1 MAKDDERGNAVASAA
16 AYQKSLVRQAE
27 TLWRFEKV
35 WDDYEQ
41 EGVVLTQFR
50 VIMPGIVGGE
60 YRIVLKCEKEGAK
73 FVAFHSASTLIETLV
88 GLVNRLENRSLKFK
102 EDQYA

>member
-1 MAKDDERGNAVASAA
+1 MAKDDERGNSMASAQ
-16 AYQKSLVRQAE
+16 AYQRMLVRQGE
-27 TLWRFEKV
+27 TLIRFEKV

-41 EGVVLTQFR
+41 EACELTQLR
-50 VIMPGIVGGE
+50 VIFPGIVGGE
-60 YRIVLKCEKEGAK
+60 YRVVLKATMNGEK
-73 FVAFHSASTLIETLV
+73 FVAFHNAPTLLEALV